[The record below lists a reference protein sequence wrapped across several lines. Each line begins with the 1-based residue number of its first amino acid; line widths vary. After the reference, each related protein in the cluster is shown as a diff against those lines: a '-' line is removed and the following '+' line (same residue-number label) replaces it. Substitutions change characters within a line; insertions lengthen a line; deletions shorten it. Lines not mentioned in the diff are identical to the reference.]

1 MMEAETE
8 VMEAATLGAGG
19 LPLRLSSFV
28 SEVSSPYSV
37 GMLPDS
43 RSLDLVRIWVRA
55 GGRVRVSCPTAD
67 HWTCTVEEGMDTG
80 ADIGGFGWA
89 LDAASSSTRGSGL

>member
-43 RSLDLVRIWVRA
+43 RSLDLVRLGVGLGLAARQPIIGPARSK
-55 GGRVRVSCPTAD
+55 RVWTRVLTS
-67 HWTCTVEEGMDTG
+67 V
-80 ADIGGFGWA
+80 A
-89 LDAASSSTRGSGL
+89 LDGL